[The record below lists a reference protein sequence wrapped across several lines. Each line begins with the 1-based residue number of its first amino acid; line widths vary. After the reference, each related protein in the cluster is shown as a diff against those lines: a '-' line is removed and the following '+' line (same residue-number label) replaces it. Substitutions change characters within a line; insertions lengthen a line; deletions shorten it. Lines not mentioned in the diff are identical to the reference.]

1 MKVPVKEEFLKRM
14 KELLK
19 EEYEAFLKEYEK
31 KPQKGL
37 RVNTLKIDVENF
49 KKIAPFEIEPIPWCP
64 TGFYYE
70 KEEKAGNHL
79 YHVLGLY
86 YIQEPTA
93 MAVVEVLD
101 PKPGEKILDV
111 SAAPGGKTTHI
122 ASKIGD
128 EGLIVANEID
138 RKRIRAL
145 EENVARM
152 GIRNI
157 VLLNERPERL
167 IQAFE
172 GYFDKIV
179 VDAPCS
185 GEGMFRKDP
194 AVRRIWSLNN
204 VLSCSITQ
212 RNILRSV
219 APLLKRGGVLVYS
232 TCTFSPEEN
241 EGVIKKFLE
250 ENPEFEVV
258 ESELSHFFDK
268 GHPEWVDGP
277 KELEKCMRLWPHKV
291 RGEGHFIAK
300 LKKNGEDVNVNFKRK
315 VEKKKHQKEL
325 ELFYQ
330 FADKYL
336 DLDLEILNLQVD
348 NNFVYHVPLDL
359 PELKGIRIYRHGWL
373 MGELKKNRFEPS
385 HWLAMGLKPSQI
397 KRVLELD
404 KFQRE
409 KYLNGETFE
418 LDEEDGWILFTAENF
433 PAGWGRVA
441 KGVVKNYF
449 PKWLRDIEVWE
460 E

>member
-37 RVNTLKIDVENF
+37 RVNTLKIDVESF
-49 KKIAPFEIEPIPWCP
+49 KKVAPFEIEPIPWCP

-138 RKRIRAL
+138 RRRIKIL

-152 GIRNI
+152 GIKNI
-157 VLLNERPERL
+157 VLLNEKPEKL
-167 IQAFE
+167 IKPFKE
-172 GYFDKIV
+172 YFDRIV

-194 AVRRIWSLNN
+194 TARKIWSLNN
-204 VLSCSITQ
+204 VISCSVTQ
-212 RNILRSV
+212 RNILRNV
-219 APLLKRGGVLVYS
+219 APLLKPGGILVYS

-250 ENPEFEVV
+250 EYPEFEIM
-258 ESELSHFFDK
+258 ESELSRFFDR
-268 GHPEWVDGP
+268 GRPEWVKGP
-277 KELEKCMRLWPHKV
+277 KELERCMRLWPHKV
-291 RGEGHFIAK
+291 KGEGHFIAK
-300 LKKNGEDVNVNFKRK
+300 LKKKGKASDYNFKPK
-315 VEKKKHQKEL
+315 IEKKKQKKDL
-325 ELFYQ
+325 ELFYY

-336 DLDLEILNLQVD
+336 DIDLKMLNLQIYND
-348 NNFVYHVPLDL
+348 FVYHVPTGL
-359 PELKGIRIYRHGWL
+359 PELDEIKVYRKGWL

-385 HWLAMGLKPSQI
+385 HWLAMGLKPEQV
-397 KRVLELD
+397 KRVLEL
-404 KFQRE
+404 KGPWRE
-409 KYLNGETFE
+409 KYLKGETFKLE
-418 LDEEDGWILFTAENF
+418 EEDGWMLFTMENF
-433 PAGWGRVA
+433 VAGWGRVA
-441 KGVVKNYF
+441 KGIVKNYF
-449 PKWLRDIEVWE
+449 PKWLREIEVWE